1 MTAVADSNTSRAA
14 DAARDTGDL
23 LLELSKISKRFPG
36 VIALEGVDFDLRRG
50 EVHVLFGEN
59 GAGKSTLIN
68 IIAGTFPPD
77 TGTFKYQ
84 GKEITHLTPHDARV
98 IGISPVFQ
106 EFSLVPELTVEQN
119 LFLGREITA
128 GGFLNRPAM
137 RARAREIVRELNF
150 DLRPDY
156 KVSQLSRA
164 HQQMVE
170 IAKAFLTEVRLLILD
185 EPTASLT
192 DAEATKLFGLIAK
205 LKAAG
210 VGIIYV
216 SHRMREIKQ
225 IADRITVLR
234 DGHKI
239 KTVEAKDVSE
249 NELVELMT
257 GRKVGVLFPAIA
269 HKPADKLLEV
279 EHVTLADRSVNDVSF
294 YARAGEITGIAGLVG
309 CGKSEIVRAIVGLE
323 PMESGTIRVRGKA
336 IAAPTPGAMLR
347 NRVCYFPSD
356 RVAEGLALARP
367 VRENVSMAALD
378 LPGFS
383 HSRIL
388 QRRSERNIVQEI
400 VDKLT
405 LRPPHIE
412 RTVASFSG
420 GNRQKILLARG
431 LTRDISVFLFD
442 EPTVGVDVG
451 AKIEIYELM
460 KGLLD
465 TGVAIVLVSSDL
477 PEVLNLSNRLYV
489 MHRSRMAAE
498 LVGADINEPAV
509 LSHFFREQHAGDGT
523 PGNAAASDPG
533 LSHSAASS

>member
-1 MTAVADSNTSRAA
+1 MIDSRIAETSRAA
-14 DAARDTGDL
+14 QATRDDL
-23 LLELSKISKRFPG
+23 LLEMIGICKRFPG
-36 VIALEGVDFDLRRG
+36 VLALDEVDFDLRAG

-68 IIAGTFPPD
+68 IIAGAIAPD
-77 TGTFKYQ
+77 AGEFKFL
-84 GKEITHLTPHDARV
+84 GRDLVRLKPHAARV
-98 IGISPVFQ
+98 MGISPVFQ
-106 EFSLVPELTVEQN
+106 EFSLVPELTVEEN
-119 LFLGREITA
+119 LFLGRELGA
-128 GGFLNRPAM
+128 AGFLNHAAM
-137 RARAREIVRELNF
+137 RAKARSVIGELGF
-150 DLRPDY
+150 DILPDQ
-156 KVSQLSRA
+156 KVGGLSRA

-192 DAEATKLFGLIAK
+192 DAEAAKLFDLIAK
-205 LKAAG
+205 LKASG

-249 NELVELMT
+249 TELVELMT
-257 GRKVGVLFPAIA
+257 GRKIGVLFPSIE

-279 EHVTLADRSVNDVSF
+279 ESVTLADRSVNEVSF

-323 PMESGTIRVRGKA
+323 PMESGTIRVRGKDV
-336 IAAPTPGAMLR
+336 AAPTPGAMLK
-347 NRVCYFPSD
+347 NGVCYFPSD

-383 HSRIL
+383 HGRIL
-388 QRRSERNIVQEI
+388 QRRSERRLVQEI
-400 VDKLT
+400 VGKLL

-412 RTVASFSG
+412 RAVASFSG

-431 LTRDISVFLFD
+431 LTRYI
-442 EPTVGVDVG
+442 
-451 AKIEIYELM
+451 
-460 KGLLD
+460 
-465 TGVAIVLVSSDL
+465 
-477 PEVLNLSNRLYV
+477 
-489 MHRSRMAAE
+489 
-498 LVGADINEPAV
+498 AV
-509 LSHFFREQHAGDGT
+509 
-523 PGNAAASDPG
+523 
-533 LSHSAASS
+533 

>member
-1 MTAVADSNTSRAA
+1 MVAQMTTVDADNTIQSRASQG
-14 DAARDTGDL
+14 ARDDL
-23 LLELSKISKRFPG
+23 LLDLSNVSKRFPG
-36 VIALEGVDFDLRRG
+36 VVALDGVDFDLRRG

-77 TGTFKYQ
+77 TGTFKYR
-84 GKEITHLTPHDARV
+84 GKDIAHLTPHGARFM
-98 IGISPVFQ
+98 GISPVFQ
-106 EFSLVPELTVEQN
+106 EFSLVPELTVEEN
-119 LFLGREITA
+119 LFLGRELTA
-128 GGFLNRPAM
+128 GGFLNRRAM
-137 RARAREIVRELNF
+137 RARARAIVRELNF

-170 IAKAFLTEVRLLILD
+170 IAKAFLTDVRLLILD

-192 DAEATKLFGLIAK
+192 DAEAAKLFDLIGK
-205 LKAAG
+205 LKVSG

-216 SHRMREIKQ
+216 SHRMQEIKQ
-225 IADRITVLR
+225 VADRVTVLR

-239 KTVEAKDVSE
+239 KTVAARDVSE

-257 GRKVGVLFPAIA
+257 GRKIGVLFPKIVSD
-269 HKPADKLLEV
+269 PGEKLLEV
-279 EHVTLADRSVNDVSF
+279 EHVTLADRSVDDVSF

-309 CGKSEIVRAIVGLE
+309 CGKSEVIRAIVGLE
-323 PMESGTIRVRGKA
+323 PISSGSIRLHGTEVVS
-336 IAAPTPGAMLR
+336 PTPAAMMQR
-347 NRVCYFPSD
+347 GVCYFPSD

-367 VRENVSMAALD
+367 VRENASMAALA

-383 HSRIL
+383 RHRIL
-388 QRRSERNIVQEI
+388 QRRSERRIVQGI
-400 VDKLT
+400 VEKLG
-405 LRPPHIE
+405 LRPPNIE
-412 RTVASFSG
+412 RAVASFSG

-451 AKIEIYELM
+451 AKVEIYELM
-460 KGLLD
+460 KVLLA

-477 PEVLNLSNRLYV
+477 PEVLNLSHRLYV

-498 LVGADINEPAV
+498 LTGADINEPAV
-509 LSHFFREQHAGDGT
+509 LSHFFRERQANDTVTHAL
-523 PGNAAASDPG
+523 N
-533 LSHSAASS
+533 

>member
-1 MTAVADSNTSRAA
+1 MTAVEAMSNIEKSRAA
-14 DAARDTGDL
+14 EAARDSSDL
-23 LLELSKISKRFPG
+23 LVELSNISKRFPG
-36 VIALEGVDFDLRRG
+36 VVALDGVDFDLRRG

-84 GKEITHLTPHDARV
+84 GKEITHLTPHGARV

-119 LFLGREITA
+119 LFLGRELTA

-137 RARAREIVRELNF
+137 RARSRAIVRELNF
-150 DLRPDY
+150 DLPPDY
-156 KVSQLSRA
+156 KVARLSRA

-192 DAEATKLFGLIAK
+192 DAEAAKLFDLIAK
-205 LKAAG
+205 LKASG

-239 KTVEAKDVSE
+239 KTVAAGDVSE
-249 NELVELMT
+249 TELVELMT
-257 GRKVGVLFPAIA
+257 GRKIGVLFPKIE
-269 HKPADKLLEV
+269 HKPAEKLLEI
-279 EHVTLADRSVNDVSF
+279 EHVTLTDRSVIDCSF
-294 YARAGEITGIAGLVG
+294 HARAGEITGVAGLVG
-309 CGKSEIVRAIVGLE
+309 CGKSEIIRAIVGLE
-323 PMESGTIRVRGKA
+323 PISSGTIRVRGTEVT
-336 IAAPTPGAMLR
+336 APTPAALMKLG
-347 NRVCYFPSD
+347 VCYFPSD

-367 VRENVSMAALD
+367 VRENASMAALD

-383 HSRIL
+383 RHRIL
-388 QRRSERNIVQEI
+388 QRRSERRIVQGI
-400 VDKLT
+400 VEKLG
-405 LRPPHIE
+405 LRPPNIE
-412 RTVASFSG
+412 RAVASFSG
-420 GNRQKILLARG
+420 GNRQKVLLARG
-431 LTRDISVFLFD
+431 LTRGISVFLFD

-451 AKIEIYELM
+451 AKIEIYELL
-460 KGLLD
+460 KHLLT
-465 TGVAIVLVSSDL
+465 TGVAVVLVSSDL
-477 PEVLNLSNRLYV
+477 PEVLNLSHRLYV
-489 MHRSRMAAE
+489 MHRSRIAAE
-498 LVGADINEPAV
+498 LIGADINEPAV
-509 LSHFFREQHAGDGT
+509 LSHFFRERQADERATNELATHAD
-523 PGNAAASDPG
+523 N
-533 LSHSAASS
+533 

>member
-1 MTAVADSNTSRAA
+1 MAAVETNDVSRVAEAA
-14 DAARDTGDL
+14 CDGSDV
-23 LLELSKISKRFPG
+23 LLELTNISKRFPG
-36 VIALEGVDFDLRRG
+36 VVALKDVDFDLGRG

-68 IIAGTFPPD
+68 IIAGTYPAD
-77 TGTFKYQ
+77 TGTFKYR
-84 GKEITHLTPHDARV
+84 GKEIVHLTPHGARV

-106 EFSLVPELTVEQN
+106 EFSLVPELTVEEN
-119 LFLGREITA
+119 LFLGRELTA
-128 GGFLNRPAM
+128 GGFLNRRAM
-137 RARAREIVRELNF
+137 RARARAVVRELNF

-156 KVSQLSRA
+156 KVARLSRA

-192 DAEATKLFGLIAK
+192 DAEAAKLFDLVAK

-239 KTVEAKDVSE
+239 KTVAASDVSE
-249 NELVELMT
+249 TELVELMT
-257 GRKVGVLFPAIA
+257 GRKIGVLFPKIE
-269 HKPADKLLEV
+269 HKPGDKLLEV
-279 EHVTLADRSVNDVSF
+279 ERVTLADRSVNDVSF

-309 CGKSEIVRAIVGLE
+309 CGKSEIIRAVVGLE
-323 PMESGTIRVRGKA
+323 PIESGTIRVHGTA
-336 IAAPTPGAMLR
+336 LSAPTPAAMTKR
-347 NRVCYFPSD
+347 GICYFPSD

-378 LPGFS
+378 LPSFS
-383 HSRIL
+383 RHRIL
-388 QRRSERNIVQEI
+388 QRRSERRIVQRIIE
-400 VDKLT
+400 KLS
-405 LRPPHIE
+405 LRPPLIE
-412 RTVASFSG
+412 RAVASFSG
-420 GNRQKILLARG
+420 GNRQKVLLARG
-431 LTRDISVFLFD
+431 LTRDISVYLFD

-451 AKIEIYELM
+451 AKAEIYELM
-460 KGLLD
+460 KSLLA

-477 PEVLNLSNRLYV
+477 PEVLNLSHRLYV
-489 MHRSRMAAE
+489 MHRSHMVAE
-498 LVGADINEPAV
+498 LTGADINEPAV
-509 LSHFFREQHAGDGT
+509 LAHFFRDRQTDGVVARELRA
-523 PGNAAASDPG
+523 NN
-533 LSHSAASS
+533 